1 MCCLH
6 RICGIHHLERAA
18 PKPWDF
24 LECVWY
30 VVVSPGD
37 VRPDDLGGQLFVI
50 IMISLAIILL
60 PVEVCFGDL
69 HQV

>member
-1 MCCLH
+1 M
-6 RICGIHHLERAA
+6 
-18 PKPWDF
+18 
-24 LECVWY
+24 
-30 VVVSPGD
+30 VVSPGD
-37 VRPDDLGGQLFVI
+37 VRPDDLEGQLFVI

>member
-1 MCCLH
+1 M
-6 RICGIHHLERAA
+6 
-18 PKPWDF
+18 
-24 LECVWY
+24 
-30 VVVSPGD
+30 VVSPGD